1 MYPTPSCPHERMNFV
16 ANHWTLKNL
25 TRTIYMITVIDS
37 VMGSGKTNYMINNM
51 NQCYNSLV
59 TPSFEGTDYEMT
71 KFIYVAPLLDEVD
84 RITNACPNLNFRDP
98 QPVESRKLYHLE
110 SLIAE
115 GVNICTTHALFRR
128 ITKDMCAQVKGQGY
142 TLVIDEVL
150 SCVELFEDLTRSDR
164 DLLLTNGTIFV
175 EDGTGRLRWNSG
187 DSRAYHG
194 KFNHIK
200 ALCDNG
206 NLVLVRDRILWTFP
220 SEFFEAFDDVIVL
233 TYLFEGS
240 HMASYLQAEGLDY
253 QTMTL
258 RDRRLVPHTDNYDE
272 AAMKRRLRGL
282 VTVYEGPMNEIGKAK
297 GKSNPFSVGWLR
309 KQNGDV
315 LARIKATTEHFFKSI
330 AKTTSNDNAWTTYG
344 DVKGKLKGVR
354 YSRGFIPCNA
364 KGTNNH
370 RHKKSLAYLC
380 NRFTNPIILAY
391 FQGRG
396 ITVDDK
402 AFALSEML
410 QWLWRSQIRDGE
422 PITVFIPSERMRTLL
437 KEWLADAPRVSA
449 DVAGAEAIAA

>member
-1 MYPTPSCPHERMNFV
+1 
-16 ANHWTLKNL
+16 
-25 TRTIYMITVIDS
+25 MITVIDS
-37 VMGSGKTNYMINNM
+37 VMGSGKTTYMINDM
-51 NQCYNSLV
+51 NQCRNNAV
-59 TPSFEGTDYEMT
+59 AQSFDDMDHEVP

-84 RITNACPNLNFRDP
+84 RITNECPNLNFRDP

-110 SLIAE
+110 SLIGQGA
-115 GVNICTTHALFRR
+115 NICTTHALFRQ
-128 ITKDMCAQVKGQGY
+128 ITKDMCAQVRGQGY
-142 TLVIDEVL
+142 TLVIDEAL
-150 SCVELFEDLTRSDR
+150 SCVELFDDLTLSDR

-175 EDGTGRLRWNSG
+175 EDGTGRLRWNSS

-220 SEFFEAFDDVIVL
+220 SEFLEAFDDVIVL

-240 HMASYLQAEGLDY
+240 LMASYLQAEGLDY

-258 RDRRLVPHTDNYDE
+258 RDGRLVPRADNHDE
-272 AAMKRRLRGL
+272 AEMKRRLRGL
-282 VTVYEGPMNEIGKAK
+282 ITVYEGPMNEVGKPK
-297 GKSNPFSVGWLR
+297 GKSNPFSVGWLK
-309 KQNGDV
+309 KQNGDD
-315 LARIKATTEHFFKSI
+315 LARIKATTEHFFKAI
-330 AKTTSNDNAWTTYG
+330 AKTVSNDNAWTTYG
-344 DVKGKLKGVR
+344 NVKGKLKGVR
-354 YSRGFIPCNA
+354 YSKGFIPCNA
-364 KGTNNH
+364 KGTNNY

-380 NRFTNPIILAY
+380 NRFPNPIVVAY
-391 FQGRG
+391 FQSRG
-396 ITVDDK
+396 IAMDDK

-410 QWLWRSQIRDGE
+410 QWLWRSQIRVWG

-437 KEWLADAPRVSA
+437 KEWLADGPQASA